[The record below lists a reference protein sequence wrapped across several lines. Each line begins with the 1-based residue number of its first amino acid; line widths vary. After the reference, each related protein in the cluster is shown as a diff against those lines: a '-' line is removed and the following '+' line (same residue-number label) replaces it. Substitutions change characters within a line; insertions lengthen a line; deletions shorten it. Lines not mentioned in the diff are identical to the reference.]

1 MFIICYNVFEKTGET
16 IMTDNIILVRYA
28 EIRLKGLNRP
38 FFEKKLQTNII
49 RSLKGINHKIEHE
62 SGRVYVTDID
72 NNMMDEAVSRV
83 TKVFGVHSISVAVA
97 VEKDWN
103 KIVETAC
110 GLVENMIADGKPHT
124 FKVFSK
130 RGDKKFPMTSDTICR
145 EMGHELLEKYSQLS
159 VDVHKP
165 EIKVCLEIRE
175 KAIIYTDEIMAVG
188 GLPVGTS
195 GRAALLLSGGID
207 SPVAGYMIA
216 KRGVELSAVHFWS
229 YPYTS
234 ERAKDKVID
243 LANIVAKYAGK
254 IRLHI
259 VPFTEIQLTIH
270 EKCPEKETTLL
281 MRRLMM
287 KIAQKI
293 AEADG
298 ALALVTG
305 ESVGQVAS
313 QTVEALCC
321 TDDAVT
327 MPVFRPC
334 IGMDKMEITEIAR
347 KINTFETSII
357 PEEDCCTVF
366 VPKHP
371 VTRPKLDEIR
381 KSEELIDFSE
391 MIENAINNSEL
402 VICGK

>member
-1 MFIICYNVFEKTGET
+1 MTENV
-16 IMTDNIILVRYA
+16 ILIRYA
-28 EIRLKGLNRP
+28 EIHLKGLNRP
-38 FFEKKLQTNII
+38 FFERKLEHNIRHALHDI
-49 RSLKGINHKIEHE
+49 DHKIRNE
-62 SGRVYVTDID
+62 SGRIY
-72 NNMMDEAVSRV
+72 AVGISDAQLDTAAQRL
-83 TKVFGVHSISVAVA
+83 TKVFGVHSVSIAVA
-97 VEKDWN
+97 TEKSWESV
-103 KIVETAC
+103 KQAASELLSREIQ
-110 GLVENMIADGKPHT
+110 DGKAHT
-124 FKVFSK
+124 FKVFAK
-130 RGDKKFPMTSDTICR
+130 RADKKFPMTSEEICR
-145 EMGHELLEKYSQLS
+145 ELGHELLESFDNIS
-159 VDVHKP
+159 VDIHTP
-165 EIKVCLEIRE
+165 EIKVGVEIRD
-175 KAIIYTDEIMAVG
+175 KAIIYTNEIRGAG

-216 KRGVELSAVHFWS
+216 KRGVELSAVHFFS

-243 LANIVAKYAGK
+243 LAKIVSEYAGE
-254 IRLHI
+254 IRLHV

-287 KIAQKI
+287 KISQKI
-293 AEADG
+293 AEKDG
-298 ALALVTG
+298 ALALITG
-305 ESVGQVAS
+305 ESIGQVAS

-334 IGMDKMEITEIAR
+334 IGMDKMEITEIAKR
-347 KINTFETSII
+347 INTFETSII

-371 VTRPKLDEIR
+371 VTKPALQNIR
-381 KSEELIDFSE
+381 ASESLVDFEDMIEKAIADSELI
-391 MIENAINNSEL
+391 
-402 VICGK
+402 ICKP

>member
-1 MFIICYNVFEKTGET
+1 MNTER
-16 IMTDNIILVRYA
+16 IILVRYA
-28 EIRLKGLNRP
+28 EIHLKGLNRP
-38 FFEKKLQTNII
+38 FFEKKLEKNIKHA
-49 RSLKGINHKIEHE
+49 LYGIDHKIERE
-62 SGRVYVTDID
+62 SGRVYVTNLNQDSVD
-72 NNMMDEAVSRV
+72 DVAKRLL
-83 TKVFGVHSISVAVA
+83 KVFGIHSVSIATVTD
-97 VEKDWN
+97 KDWPCICEVARQVMQDVLN
-103 KIVETAC
+103 
-110 GLVENMIADGKPHT
+110 DGKEHT
-124 FKVFSK
+124 FKVHAK
-130 RGDKKFPMTSDTICR
+130 RGDKKFPKTSEDICK
-145 EMGHELLEKYSQLS
+145 ELGHEMLVAFDKLS
-159 VDVHKP
+159 VDVHAP
-165 EIKVCLEIRE
+165 QIKLGVEIRE
-175 KAIIYTDEIMAVG
+175 KAIIYTNEIMGAG
-188 GLPVGTS
+188 GLPVGTA

-216 KRGVELSAVHFWS
+216 KRGVELSAVHFYS

-243 LANIVAKYAGK
+243 LAKIVSQYAGP
-254 IRLHI
+254 IRLHV

-281 MRRLMM
+281 MRRIMM

-293 AEADG
+293 AEKDN
-298 ALALVTG
+298 ALVLVTG

-327 MPVFRPC
+327 IPVFRPC

-347 KINTFETSII
+347 KIGTFETSII

-371 VTRPKLDEIR
+371 VTRPKLADIKE
-381 KSEELIDFSE
+381 SENLVDFSE
-391 MIENAINNSEL
+391 MIENAIAQSEL
-402 VICGK
+402 IICK

>member
-1 MFIICYNVFEKTGET
+1 MEGIGEKEIMKENV
-16 IMTDNIILVRYA
+16 ILIRYA
-28 EIRLKGLNRP
+28 EIHLKGLNRP
-38 FFEKKLQTNII
+38 FFESRLVHNIKNALYGLDF
-49 RSLKGINHKIEHE
+49 RIEGE
-62 SGRVYVTDID
+62 SGRYYAAGLP
-72 NNMMDEAVSRV
+72 DEQIEEAADRLLR
-83 TKVFGVHSISVAVA
+83 VFGIHSISIAVMTD
-97 VEKDWN
+97 KDWDN
-103 KIVETAC
+103 VCDAAEE
-110 GLVENMIADGKPHT
+110 LVKKQTEDAKEHT
-124 FKVFSK
+124 FKVFAK
-130 RGDKKFPMTSDTICR
+130 RADKRYPMTSDIICR
-145 EMGHELLEKYSQLS
+145 ELGHVLLERIPTLS

-165 EIKVCLEIRE
+165 EIKVGVEIRE
-175 KAIIYTDEIMAVG
+175 NAIIYTNELFGAG
-188 GLPVGTS
+188 GLPVGTA

-216 KRGVELSAVHFWS
+216 KRGVQLSAVHFWS

-234 ERAKDKVID
+234 ERAKDKVVE
-243 LANIVAKYAGK
+243 LARLVSRYAGP
-254 IRLHI
+254 IRLYV

-287 KIAQKI
+287 RIAQKI
-293 AEADG
+293 AEKDG
-298 ALALVTG
+298 ALVLVTG

-321 TDDAVT
+321 TDDAVS

-347 KINTFETSII
+347 RIGTFETSII

-371 VTRPKLDEIR
+371 VTRPKLEDIR
-381 KSEELIDFSE
+381 HSESLVDFSE
-391 MIENAINNSEL
+391 MVDKAISDTEL
-402 VICGK
+402 IICK